1 MGLLSDHI
9 ARSAPYIPRASS
21 VARTGSLFP
30 LGGGAAG
37 ICGGGSSHL
46 AAAGT
51 ASAAVPV
58 TGPAAG
64 GVISD
69 ELLAKLGG
77 LSTQALVDGLW
88 VMGWPTAFIEGARPL
103 APGQR
108 CAGRAVTLRMVSE
121 RVATSQPTAYA
132 EAPPCTGTTAPRYRR
147 RQARW
152 RRFS

>member
-9 ARSAPYIPRASS
+9 ARSAPYIPRPSS
-21 VARTGSLFP
+21 VARTGSLCP

-46 AAAGT
+46 AAAG
-51 ASAAVPV
+51 

-103 APGQR
+103 AHGQR

-121 RVATSQPTAYA
+121 RVASRL
-132 EAPPCTGTTAPRYRR
+132 PPHRLR
-147 RQARW
+147 
-152 RRFS
+152 